1 MTYSTAKARIVTM
14 AEAVT
19 GFSRV
24 AQYGQRFAHYPS
36 GTFEVP
42 PPSRGF
48 IIRAL
53 ARAHNSTSN
62 PGPPRRTFADVR
74 LSFFYRR
81 ADGNP
86 SELDDVIAE
95 DYDLF
100 RAYFLTTSNWNRPT
114 STIITL
120 WRDGPEML
128 PAAIEETDDHV
139 IQAIDLAIEHT
150 TQTA

>member
-1 MTYSTAKARIVTM
+1 MTYTTAKAQIITM

-19 GFSRV
+19 LTPNEWGDAFE
-24 AQYGQRFAHYPS
+24 HYPS
-36 GTFEVP
+36 ATVDDP

-48 IIRAL
+48 TLAAF

-62 PGPPRRTFADVR
+62 PGPPRRTFVDMR
-74 LSFFYRR
+74 LAIYYRR

-86 SELDDVIAE
+86 SALDDVLAD
-95 DYDLF
+95 DYDAL
-100 RAYFLTTSNWNRPT
+100 RSYFLTTSNWNRPT

-120 WRDGPEML
+120 FRDGPEML
-128 PAAIEETDDHV
+128 PAVVGETEDHIVQTIE
-139 IQAIDLAIEHT
+139 INLEHI